1 MPFLQMLLQ
10 TRTHVHPGKQKLIG
24 LGKGKFT
31 DETELNALT
40 FNKAPFRFIFMGT
53 PEARSSH
60 EDLTYSVQGGVCL
73 YLYHAS
79 RHTGLSLSGIGVCP
93 KYIFYIISADILI
106 AVHPWLDCRLCGVWV
121 CRRRCSWTL
130 LTRTT
135 CPR

>member
-1 MPFLQMLLQ
+1 MLFLQMLLQ

-60 EDLTYSVQGGVCL
+60 QDLTYRIDGGVCSCL
-73 YLYHAS
+73 FHAS
-79 RHTGLSLSGIGVCP
+79 GHVGLGLSGIGRDGTAVCP
-93 KYIFYIISADILI
+93 KGL
-106 AVHPWLDCRLCGVWV
+106 
-121 CRRRCSWTL
+121 
-130 LTRTT
+130 
-135 CPR
+135 